1 MLPEPEL
8 RARASGGASNSAAL
22 YELVKQ
28 FVVSRHPSGGIL
40 ADVGCG
46 EGTLQTYLADYATR
60 YIGLDLVRYG
70 GFPAATNID
79 FCRVDLNSS
88 PCPLPDGLADVVC
101 SVETIEHVENPRA
114 FMRELVRI
122 ARPGALIVVTTP
134 NQLSL
139 LSKICLLLKNQFV
152 HFQERPGLYPAHLS
166 ALLEVDLTRLA
177 QENGLTNVEI
187 VYTAEGRIPAVSLHW
202 PRWLASHQGIRGRAF
217 SDNVMLVASK
227 ARDH

>member
-8 RARASGGASNSAAL
+8 RARVSGGASNSVAL
-22 YELVKQ
+22 YELVRQ
-28 FVVSRHPSGGIL
+28 FVVSRQAGIGIL

-46 EGTLQTYLADYATR
+46 EGNLQRYLGEYMAR
-60 YIGLDLVRYG
+60 YIGVDLVRYVE
-70 GFPAATNID
+70 FPVSANVD
-79 FCRVDLNSS
+79 FCLVDLNSS
-88 PCPLPDGLADVVC
+88 SWPLPDGLADVVC

-122 ARPGALIVVTTP
+122 ARPGGLLVVTTP

-177 QENGLTNVEI
+177 RENGLTEVEI
-187 VYTAEGRIPAVSLHW
+187 VYTGDGRIPSVSRHW
-202 PRWLASHQGIRGRAF
+202 PRWLASQRGRRGRAF
-217 SDNVMLVASK
+217 SDNVMLVAQK
-227 ARDH
+227 PAA